1 MQEVVKNKEI
11 ELRGLFNEKWKC
23 IITDK
28 NTAVS
33 KCGNVAFT
41 FEYIDGKLE
50 TVSMLD
56 LTRIK
61 ECNFE

>member
-1 MQEVVKNKEI
+1 MQEVVENKEI

-23 IITDK
+23 IITGE
-28 NTAVS
+28 NAAVS
-33 KCGNVAFT
+33 KCGRVAFT
-41 FEYIDGKLE
+41 FEYIDGKPE